1 MRTHHSAASMLAF
14 LLGAVCI
21 GLVLIW
27 LIAVLLAMM
36 ARADERPA
44 DPTTGIVP
52 KPVRTLKYK
61 RIAPREE
68 AERAFKPEAAAE
80 KPRKRKRRRGR

>member
-1 MRTHHSAASMLAF
+1 MRTHHSAASMLAL

-27 LIAVLLAMM
+27 LIAVLAMM

-52 KPVRTLKYK
+52 NRVPTLKYK

-68 AERAFKPEAAAE
+68 QERAFKPEAAAE
-80 KPRKRKRRRGR
+80 RKARKRKRRGR